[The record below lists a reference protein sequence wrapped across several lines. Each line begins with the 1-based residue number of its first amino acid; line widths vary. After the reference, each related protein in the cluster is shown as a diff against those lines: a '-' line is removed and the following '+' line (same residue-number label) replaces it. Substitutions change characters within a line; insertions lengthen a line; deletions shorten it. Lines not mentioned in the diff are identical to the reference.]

1 MRLNRCLHHLFRR
14 LAALATLVAAFGAQA
29 QLLTFKQLLDLPDR
43 PQPDHRI
50 AYGDDPNQRG
60 ELWLPPGPGP
70 HPVVLMIHGGCWLAS
85 LPGPE
90 LLAFQADALRARG
103 LAVWSI
109 SYRRADQPGGGYPG
123 TFLDVARG
131 ADHLRTLAQRYPL
144 DLARGVVA
152 TGHSAGGHLALW
164 VAARGRVDATSP
176 LFTPQP
182 LPIAAVVGVAAVP
195 DLAYASRQGLCNK
208 AVDTLVDLSRR
219 QRPEAPAALWADVSP
234 AALQPLGMRQVL
246 MQGIYDGVVPP
257 AHGYGFRANA
267 AKLGEV
273 VEIVNLDNAG
283 HFELILPSTPAGRAV
298 VEQIA
303 GAVPPRPA
311 PAPAR

>member
-1 MRLNRCLHHLFRR
+1 MLPLRALLSRTRR
-14 LAALATLVAAFGAQA
+14 LAAAACCIAAFGAQA
-29 QLLTFKQLLDLPDR
+29 QLLSFKQLLDLPDR
-43 PQPDHRI
+43 PQPDQRI

-60 ELWLPPGPGP
+60 ELWLPTGPGP

-90 LLAFQADALRARG
+90 LLAFQAEALRARG
-103 LAVWSI
+103 VAVWNI

-164 VAARGRVDATSP
+164 AAARPRIDAASP
-176 LFTPQP
+176 LHAERP
-182 LPIAAVVGVAAVP
+182 LPIAAVLGVAAVP
-195 DLAYASRQGLCNK
+195 DLHDASRQGLCNK
-208 AVDTLVDLSRR
+208 AVDTLVDLGRR
-219 QRPEAPAALWADVSP
+219 QRPEAPAAIWTDVSP
-234 AALQPLGMRQVL
+234 AALQPLGLRQVL
-246 MQGIYDGVVPP
+246 LQGIYDGIVPP
-257 AHGYGFRANA
+257 VHGYGFRARA
-267 AKLGEV
+267 AKLGDV
-273 VEIVNLDNAG
+273 VDIVNFDNAG

-303 GAVPPRPA
+303 GAVPPPKA
-311 PAPAR
+311 GAAR